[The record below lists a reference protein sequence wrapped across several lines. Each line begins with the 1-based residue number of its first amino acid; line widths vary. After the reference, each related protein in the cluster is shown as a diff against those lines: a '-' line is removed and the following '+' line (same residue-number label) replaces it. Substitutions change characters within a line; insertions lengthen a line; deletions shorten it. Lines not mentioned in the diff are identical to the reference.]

1 MKQDGLLNIH
11 PLSPELLPLAERFSS
26 GNTYLDGFLQ
36 DGDYSLNTNIGKT
49 YVFLSEENS
58 EIIGY
63 YNLGMSSVDR
73 IEQVGESSRY
83 IRMGGAVNINYFA
96 LDEKYHKQVFD
107 ILPSGDK
114 IYLSDILIIECLER
128 IEIIAQEYIGATF
141 VTLNSTKE
149 GYHLYKR
156 NGFEE
161 LEMDMRFSME
171 DSDYHCTQL
180 YRWINEE
187 F

>member
-1 MKQDGLLNIH
+1 MNQDELLNIK

-26 GNTYLDGFLQ
+26 GNTYLDSFLQ
-36 DGDYSLNTNIGKT
+36 DGDYSLDPNIGKT
-49 YVFLSEENS
+49 YVFLSEENN

-73 IEQVGESSRY
+73 IEEVNGNRRY

-96 LDEKYHKQVFD
+96 LDERYHRQVFD
-107 ILPSGDK
+107 MLPSGDK
-114 IYLSDILIIECLER
+114 IYLSDILLIECLER
-128 IEIIAQEYIGATF
+128 IESVINQHIGATF

-149 GYHLYKR
+149 GYHLYTR

-161 LEMDMRFSME
+161 LEVDMRFTME
-171 DSDYHCTQL
+171 DGDHDCTQL
-180 YRWINEE
+180 YRWVNEE

>member
-1 MKQDGLLNIH
+1 MEQEQVLNIH

-36 DGDYSLNTNIGKT
+36 NGDYSLNTNIGKT
-49 YVFLSEENS
+49 YVFLAEENN

-73 IEQVGESSRY
+73 AEEISGNSRY

-96 LDEKYHKQVFD
+96 LDERYHRQVYD
-107 ILPSGDK
+107 ALPSGDK
-114 IYLSDILIIECLER
+114 IYLSDILLIECLGRLEG
-128 IEIIAQEYIGATF
+128 ITSQHIGATF

-149 GYHLYKR
+149 GYNLYKR
-156 NGFEE
+156 NGFQE
-161 LEMDMRFSME
+161 LEYDMRFTME
-171 DSDYHCTQL
+171 DSDHDCTQL
-180 YRWINEE
+180 YRWIDEE

>member
-1 MKQDGLLNIH
+1 MEEESLNVR
-11 PLSPELLPLAERFSS
+11 PLSLDLLPLAERFRS
-26 GNTYLDGFLQ
+26 GNTYLDGFLRN
-36 DGDYSLNTNIGKT
+36 GDYSLSADIGKT
-49 YVFLSEENS
+49 YVFLAEGDI

-73 IEQVGESSRY
+73 IEDVNGISRY

-96 LDEKYHKQVFD
+96 LDERYHRQVFD

-114 IYLSDILIIECLER
+114 IYLSDILLVECLER
-128 IEIIAQEYIGATF
+128 IENIINQHIGTTF

-149 GYHLYKR
+149 GYNLYRR

-161 LEMDMRFSME
+161 LEMDMRFTME
-171 DSDYHCTQL
+171 DSDYECTQL
-180 YRWINEE
+180 YRWINED